1 MLAAVAGGACDL
13 AIGSRL
19 LPASNVNRGFKRE
32 TISRGYNLMLRLAL
46 GVRVHDAQC
55 GFKAI
60 SAAAARELLPQV
72 EDGGWFFDTEL
83 IVAAQRSARPVLEI
97 PVDWV
102 DDPDSSVALV
112 RTAVEDLKGVA
123 RLVRNRHRPVL
134 RATAVHAVPVR
145 RRTPG
150 S

>member
-1 MLAAVAGGACDL
+1 M
-13 AIGSRL
+13 RT
-19 LPASNVNRGFKRE
+19 R
-32 TISRGYNLMLRLAL
+32 
-46 GVRVHDAQC
+46 DAQC

-60 SAAAARELLPQV
+60 SASAARALLPGV

-83 IVAAQRSARPVLEI
+83 IVAAQRAGRRVLEI

-123 RLVRNRHRPVL
+123 RLVR
-134 RATAVHAVPVR
+134 TR
-145 RRTPG
+145 RRPSVAVVAPSPAPPRPAAEHTGP
-150 S
+150 